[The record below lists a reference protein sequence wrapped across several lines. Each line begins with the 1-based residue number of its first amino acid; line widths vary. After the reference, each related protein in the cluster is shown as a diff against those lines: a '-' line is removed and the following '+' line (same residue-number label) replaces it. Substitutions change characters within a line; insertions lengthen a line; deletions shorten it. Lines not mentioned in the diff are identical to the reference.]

1 MSIFTALRDRISP
14 PDPAVGG
21 SGAEPRDPTAE
32 APLSF
37 AGYDR
42 LDARQVID
50 GLRDR
55 SQIELEA
62 VEAYERSHRNREPVL
77 DKLRYMRG
85 PEPLPGYDALPVD
98 EVLAAIEDAD
108 LATVKKVRAYERKF
122 AARSAVLEDV
132 VRIQHLRQASRP
144 ARSAPA
150 YQPASARVRSGAAS
164 RSDDRAQ

>member
-14 PDPAVGG
+14 AESSAGG
-21 SGAEPRDPTAE
+21 SGAEPRYPAAE
-32 APLSF
+32 APISF

-55 SQIELEA
+55 SQIELGA
-62 VEAYERSHRNREPVL
+62 VETYERSHRNREPVL

-85 PEPLPGYDALPVD
+85 PEPLPGYDALPV
-98 EVLAAIEDAD
+98 EGVLAAIEDAD
-108 LATVKKVRAYERKF
+108 LETVKKVRAYERKF

-144 ARSAPA
+144 ASSAPA
-150 YQPASARVRSGAAS
+150 YQPASARVKAGAS
-164 RSDDRAQ
+164 RSGDRAP